1 MYWNPE
7 QYLQFE
13 KERTQP
19 AIDLANRI
27 PQKAVDRV
35 LDVGCGPGNSTKVL
49 AERLPGARVLG
60 IDRSLEMIEVAK
72 EQHPALQFIQWDAS
86 QDLEGLGP
94 SFDVIFSNA
103 CIQWIPDH
111 PALLGRFMD
120 RLNPGGILAVQVP
133 MNNREPIHQ
142 IIQECYPAHDGNPF
156 SRRRASFSSCNRR
169 SMRLYWPVGQ
179 TNIPC
184 GRLYIIT
191 ACPHTVPFWNG
202 IVEPGCGHTYKFCPP
217 VRLNSWNWKFWPGW
231 KNAIPNKKTGRF
243 CFVFQGSSS

>member
-94 SFDVIFSNA
+94 SFDVIFFQCLHSVDSRSSSLVGAVYGQVKSWWNIGSTGSDEQSRA
-103 CIQWIPDH
+103 DSSDYTGMYIQPTMEILFPGDARLF
-111 PALLGRFMD
+111 PAATGGVCGYTGRLD
-120 RLNPGGILAVQVP
+120 R
-133 MNNREPIHQ
+133 PI
-142 IIQECYPAHDGNPF
+142 Y
-156 SRRRASFSSCNRR
+156 
-169 SMRLYWPVGQ
+169 PVGDC
-179 TNIPC
+179 I
-184 GRLYIIT
+184 LS
-191 ACPHTVPFWNG
+191 PHALTPFHFG
-202 IVEPGCGHTYKFCPP
+202 MV
-217 VRLNSWNWKFWPGW
+217 SWNRVA
-231 KNAIPNKKTGRF
+231 AIPTSFARP
-243 CFVFQGSSS
+243 